1 MSTTIANQTPYL
13 QTSKEFPE
21 DLHQLS
27 VEVNRAYLDI
37 ANAVNDREIAIY
49 PKYHM
54 AITGK
59 AWHIQQNKKQQGL
72 RQTYTFTT
80 TANIPH
86 GLKFS
91 NIDYFSHCYGE
102 YTDGTNWYGIIHG
115 TSVTIA
121 GQLLFYLTPT
131 NIVFVTGGGTMPA
144 LTKGIIVL
152 EWISVQ

>member
-21 DLHQLS
+21 DLRQLS

-37 ANAVNDREIAIY
+37 ASAVNDREISVY
-49 PKYHM
+49 PKFHM
-54 AITGK
+54 VITGK
-59 AWHIQQNKKQQGL
+59 AWHILQNKKQQGL
-72 RQTYTFTT
+72 RQVYTFTT
-80 TANIPH
+80 IANIPH
-86 GLKFS
+86 GLRFS

-102 YTDGTNWYGIIHG
+102 YTDGTNWYGIING
-115 TSVTIA
+115 TSVAIA
-121 GQLLFYLTPT
+121 GQLSFYVTPT
-131 NIVFVTGGGTMPA
+131 DIVFVDGAAGRPA